1 VVTVTTIF
9 NPHSSAVEPDV
20 FIDECES
27 KTNAG
32 VIRTVPALAAAR
44 KAVEH
49 DVAFIFGYA
58 VAIVLDT
65 DLDHVF
71 DSFDGH

>member
-1 VVTVTTIF
+1 VVTVTTVF
-9 NPHSSAVEPDV
+9 NPHSSAVESDV

-32 VIRTVPALAAAR
+32 VIRTVSALAAAR